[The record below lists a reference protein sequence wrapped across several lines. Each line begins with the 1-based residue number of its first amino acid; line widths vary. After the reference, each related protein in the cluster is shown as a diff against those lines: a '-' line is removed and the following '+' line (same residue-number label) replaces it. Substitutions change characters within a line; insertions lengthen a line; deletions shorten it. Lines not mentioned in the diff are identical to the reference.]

1 MKIRILLFLLLISTV
16 SFSQQV
22 EVKVDTTNI
31 RIGEQFFY
39 QISVDDTT
47 SVIVPKL
54 ENLKGLEIVEDLKMD
69 TVKSNLIKKY
79 LLTGFDSGAF
89 YIPSQQIFIRNRAY
103 ITDSILI
110 NVATVAVDTT
120 KQKMFP
126 IKAIQSEP
134 YVFDDFKPYL
144 IWVILGLL
152 LIAALIYYLK
162 TRKKE
167 EITEEEIIALLP
179 PYEEAIERLHKLDGK
194 LLWQNNEIKKY
205 YSELTEI
212 VRTYVE
218 KELKIPAL
226 ESTTDEIIDT
236 LIEYNKEQ
244 TLEASEETIKKLKGL
259 LSEADLVKFA
269 KSKPLAHQIEGD
281 RKGAEDVLN
290 DLKPKPII
298 EEDEETDEDELE

>member
-1 MKIRILLFLLLISTV
+1 MKTRILLFLLLISSVT
-16 SFSQQV
+16 FSQQV
-22 EVKVDTTNI
+22 QVAVDTTNI

-39 QISVDDTT
+39 QISVDDTI
-47 SVIVPKL
+47 SVIIPKL
-54 ENLKGLEIVEDLKMD
+54 ENLKGLEIVEDLKID
-69 TVKSNLIKKY
+69 TVKNNLIKKY
-79 LLTGFDSGAF
+79 LLTSFDSGS
-89 YIPSQQIFIRNRAY
+89 YHIPSQQIFIRNRAY
-103 ITDSILI
+103 LTDSILI
-110 NVATVAVDTT
+110 NVATVAVDTI

-134 YVFDDFKPYL
+134 YVFDDFKPYI

-194 LLWQNNEIKKY
+194 LLWQNNEVKKY

-236 LIEYNKEQ
+236 LNDYNKAK
-244 TLEASEETIKKLKGL
+244 TLETSRETIKKLKGL

-281 RKGAEDVLN
+281 RKDAEDVLN
-290 DLKPKPII
+290 ELKPII
-298 EEDEETDEDELE
+298 EAEEETNEDELE